1 MSLKL
6 LLSLAGSFAC
16 DAINAAFPKLRWFVI
31 LGGCLFVGN
40 RIEWIW
46 RHSTWEYGRN
56 VSWLDSPNDWS
67 VLFGLIFL
75 NIYVVLAVFAT
86 LILSGLHYYAKWNG
100 GVNRR
105 AMRFSL
111 PKKAAVVYGVLGT
124 LFLCAAPWGY
134 SSLQVPYWLNRMV
147 YVKDDAKRIELC
159 NEVLR
164 LENNIHSRNSQR
176 ALLWRARVYENQK
189 QYALALADYDV
200 VISNTP
206 DPGNRRH
213 LYYRRAYVKVAL
225 GDLRGALADYDDSY
239 IDEVYA
245 DVGLDNREIYG
256 RGFAY
261 EQLGETEKAIAEY
274 TAVIERLERVPE
286 WTRHVNSP
294 VPREGCVDPNLITLD
309 ELRAIRDKLLA
320 EE

>member
-1 MSLKL
+1 M
-6 LLSLAGSFAC
+6 
-16 DAINAAFPKLRWFVI
+16 
-31 LGGCLFVGN
+31 
-40 RIEWIW
+40 
-46 RHSTWEYGRN
+46 
-56 VSWLDSPNDWS
+56 
-67 VLFGLIFL
+67 
-75 NIYVVLAVFAT
+75 LAVFAT
-86 LILSGLHYYAKWNG
+86 LIFAGLHYYAKWNG
-100 GVNRR
+100 KTNGK

-111 PKKAAVVYGVLGT
+111 PKKAAVVYGILGA
-124 LFLCAAPWGY
+124 LLLCAAPWGY
-134 SSLQVPYWLNRMV
+134 SSLQVPYWTIRSVFLN
-147 YVKDDAKRIELC
+147 DDAKTLELC

-164 LENNIHSRNSQR
+164 LENNIHSRNSQS
-176 ALLWRARVYENQK
+176 ALLRRARAYEGQQ

-206 DPGNRRH
+206 DPGNRGH

-225 GDLRGALADYDDSY
+225 GDLHGALADYDESY

-261 EQLGETEKAIAEY
+261 EQLGEMEKAIAVY
-274 TAVIERLERVPE
+274 TAVIERLEQVPE
-286 WTRHVNSP
+286 WAQHVNSP